1 MLKNRVRRAGSEVFL
16 MPLDAARREIKVPLL
31 VASLDR
37 MVLVP
42 IARTM
47 ETVLAESGRAAQN
60 CNIVSVAAAQR
71 AATVCLERVLH
82 PPGLVKRPRA

>member
-1 MLKNRVRRAGSEVFL
+1 MFL
-16 MPLDAARREIKVPLL
+16 MPLDAARGELKVPLL

-47 ETVLAESGRAAQN
+47 ETVLAESGRAEQN
-60 CNIVSVAAAQR
+60 CNIVCVAAAQR
-71 AATVCLERVLH
+71 AATVCLKSVLH